1 MHRIDC
7 AAGCVRGDG
16 GEKRRIEDPEPD
28 LLSLHVAASNAE
40 TLVDWITI
48 RLCPPAQQDAA
59 DKQGH
64 HRCPHGPTV
73 LLILNHAA
81 EVVSESGANREDRQ
95 HLDKIRKRRWI
106 LERM

>member
-1 MHRIDC
+1 MHRIDRT
-7 AAGCVRGDG
+7 AGGICCDR
-16 GEKRRIEDPEPD
+16 GEKRRTEDPEPD
-28 LLSLHVAASNAE
+28 LLALHVAAGNAE
-40 TLVDWITI
+40 TLVDWISI

-81 EVVSESGANREDRQ
+81 EVVSESGANGEDRQ
-95 HLDKIRKRRWI
+95 HLEKIRK
-106 LERM
+106 